1 MILLGLLL
9 ALLVYLLTGSIIFTV
24 LIVLIVLALFA
35 FADRPYGYRRR
46 GGPPV

>member
-9 ALLVYLLTGSIIFTV
+9 ALLIYLLTGSVIFTILVV
-24 LIVLIVLALFA
+24 LIVLVLFA

-46 GGPPV
+46 RDVL